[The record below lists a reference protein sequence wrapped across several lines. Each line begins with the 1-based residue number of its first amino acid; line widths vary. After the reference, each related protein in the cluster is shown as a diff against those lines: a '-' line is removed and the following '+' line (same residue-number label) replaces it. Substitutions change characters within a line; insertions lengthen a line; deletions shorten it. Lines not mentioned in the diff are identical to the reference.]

1 MLTSAAGSHA
11 PGVHLQ
17 TALRHTPRVIA
28 VFIHKPSFFLSAF
41 GIRNELLHPIV
52 HHELLFADTGGS
64 GHTQRSI
71 GNAAPANTCAPL
83 GLDE

>member
-28 VFIHKPSFFLSAF
+28 VFIHKPSFFLFRIWNKKRTIASDSSPRTAVCRHRRL
-41 GIRNELLHPIV
+41 GSHAAVDRERRAGEHLRPIRI
-52 HHELLFADTGGS
+52 
-64 GHTQRSI
+64 R
-71 GNAAPANTCAPL
+71 
-83 GLDE
+83 